1 MPLGLKIPRIFG
13 MDNERSS
20 DLCNI
25 FHRNARYCIYFIRR
39 KSLFPSLEYFVTL
52 VKDEIRRKYSW
63 SRLAK
68 YSSDPT
74 ALRGY
79 PIVKM
84 EIRYSKFFNSKCLV
98 FAQFWSKYDNSSADW
113 WKTRQNFK
121 EKYSHHIFV
130 QNEAVIGKKPVPGV
144 CETSN
149 SSHKQIISWQEKNLK
164 IIFFTGV
171 RNIVKMGS
179 EIYKYLSSFFHSA
192 KYLMLF

>member
-84 EIRYSKFFNSKCLV
+84 EIRYSKILKSKCPV
-98 FAQFWSKYDNSSADW
+98 FAQF
-113 WKTRQNFK
+113 
-121 EKYSHHIFV
+121 
-130 QNEAVIGKKPVPGV
+130 
-144 CETSN
+144 
-149 SSHKQIISWQEKNLK
+149 
-164 IIFFTGV
+164 
-171 RNIVKMGS
+171 
-179 EIYKYLSSFFHSA
+179 
-192 KYLMLF
+192 